1 MQSHEN
7 IKTLSHLKIIRLC
20 QVTFHE
26 NVERVF

>member
-1 MQSHEN
+1 MQSHEKY
-7 IKTLSHLKIIRLC
+7 KTLSHLKNYQIN